1 MGKKTV
7 VKWVLD
13 ENDKNQIKQYSE
25 KISKIFK
32 LYGYDPKSNE
42 QLGDYFDDLDC
53 YFGFIPCISEG
64 YSECEDEEYDA
75 FCEDAD
81 EALDDAYDPNVK
93 ITLEDVET
101 YAKEQSQT
109 LEDVI
114 YEKLSYTNSECE
126 VSDWILANCDPIT
139 KQKFIDWVYNK

>member
-32 LYGYDPKSNE
+32 LHGYDPEVDS
-42 QLGDYFDDLDC
+42 LLDYFDDLSY

-64 YSECEDEEYDA
+64 YSECEDEEYDD
-75 FCEDAD
+75 FNEDAAD
-81 EALDDAYDPNVK
+81 ALDDAYDPNVK
-93 ITLEDVET
+93 ITAEDVKE
-101 YAKEQSQT
+101 YAKEENDTTYQVVYDRLSSSSR
-109 LEDVI
+109 ECDVP
-114 YEKLSYTNSECE
+114 
-126 VSDWILANCDPIT
+126 DWILDNCDEIT